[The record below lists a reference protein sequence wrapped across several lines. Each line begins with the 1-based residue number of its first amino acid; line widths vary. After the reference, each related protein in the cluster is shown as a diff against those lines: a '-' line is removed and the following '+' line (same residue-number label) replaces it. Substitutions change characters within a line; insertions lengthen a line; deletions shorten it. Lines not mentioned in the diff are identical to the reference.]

1 MDASMDELSI
11 EIESTTQNSVKA
23 IDLLIGRLDN
33 LRVSLQNIV
42 KEAGNFSNLKKDL
55 EDISKNIGGKTTS
68 NQTTPFANYGNLE
81 QQLRYLGVDKDKLG
95 LTEGKSLDENY
106 ARLTNRIKTTNEEIS
121 KYVLN
126 NNKVVTI
133 SQKTKGELNGVKV
146 TLKEVGDEVNK
157 SGNKW
162 EKLKNV
168 FTGVGAK
175 LTGVY
180 LFLRKATTKIAEWIK
195 ESANYQES
203 LNLFMVTM
211 GENAKEAKE
220 WVDMFSEALYLDP
233 SNVMQYMGS
242 FNSLTKGLGVGADR
256 AYLMSKNLT
265 QLTYDLASFK
275 NLNFDTAFRKL
286 QSAMS
291 GEIEPLRNV
300 GVALSQATL
309 QQLAYSLGIEKNVAD
324 MTEAEKAQL
333 RYIQIMKSSTE
344 WQTDMGRT
352 LVTPANALRVIK
364 QQFTLLARAIGNV
377 FIPVLMAAIPY
388 IMVITKALT
397 ALANR
402 LADLLGF
409 KLADI
414 DYSKITS
421 GLGGIGDG
429 IEDIGDEAGK
439 TADKLNTM
447 LAPFDELNVVQ
458 QESKKKGKGYGN
470 DDIFDSLDLG
480 LPEYDALAGLT
491 DKFKNNMAD
500 AEKKLKEILPIV
512 EGIAGA
518 FALWKITES
527 VANFMTWWSNL
538 SGGGQTVARIG
549 FGVILTFA
557 GFTLAEKGGKD
568 VLNENTLL
576 QGIAEQIGGSI
587 TAGIGAGIIT
597 KSVPIGIFISLA
609 TLGFESSK
617 TASTGSTAQG
627 LFGSFGQIIS
637 SLGAGALA
645 FKMSGGNPIITLTVT
660 ALVTWANVLFD
671 LAKLA
676 ELKPTGDELYNAIFE
691 QLNPFYDIGNW
702 IGDNILTPLYNLIVS
717 VETWKTEFWEAIG
730 GTFTGNFKP
739 FDKWWKK
746 TKKGFSDTWD
756 SILKS
761 TGINLDEMNKNVGVD
776 MSSMSL
782 SMKGAL
788 DGMDKDNSEKWEKM
802 KKDSTKASK
811 DTSTDV
817 SKQWENLKTNTSNIW
832 NDISTSLSEKW
843 QGVKDAA
850 SDKWGDIKTAITDKW
865 NEAKNWFETHIGSR
879 QWWKEKF
886 NSIVKGA
893 QDVLNDLSS
902 KFNNWSAY
910 IKTPHISWDSNGIKA
925 KEPIKS
931 ILKALNLPTT
941 LPKLSV
947 SWYAEGGFPKDGE
960 FFFANEQGPEMIGRI
975 GNKSAVANNDQIT
988 ESITNALLTAL
999 NNYDFGGSKGPTTI
1013 YIGNKKVYEGYG
1025 EYANSENDRYGTN
1038 MIRI

>member
-11 EIESTTQNSVKA
+11 EIESTTKDSASA
-23 IDLLIGRLDN
+23 IDLLIGRLDK
-33 LRVSLQNIV
+33 LRVSLQNVV
-42 KEAGNFSNLKKDL
+42 KEAGNFSQLKKDL
-55 EDISKNIGGKTTS
+55 EGVSKSVAK
-68 NQTTPFANYGNLE
+68 QTGTQKVSSLGDYGSKE
-81 QQLRYLGVDKDKLG
+81 QQLRQLGITGDLSDSGYAKL
-95 LTEGKSLDENY
+95 TS
-106 ARLTNRIKTTNEEIS
+106 RIKTTNSELS

-133 SQKTKGELNGVKV
+133 SEKTKNGLNNVKV
-146 TLKEVGDEVNK
+146 SIKEVGDK
-157 SGNKW
+157 SEEAGNKW
-162 EKLKNV
+162 EKLKNA
-168 FTGVGAK
+168 FSSVGAK
-175 LTGVY
+175 LTGLY
-180 LFLRKATTKIAEWIK
+180 LLLRKVTSKVAEFIK

-211 GENAKEAKE
+211 GENAKDAKK

-242 FNSLTKGLGVGADR
+242 FNSLTKGLGVGADK

-275 NLNFDTAFRKL
+275 NLDFDTAFRKL

-352 LVTPANALRVIK
+352 LVTPANALRIIQ

-377 FIPVLMAAIPY
+377 FIPILMAAIPY
-388 IMVITKALT
+388 IMVLTKALT

-402 LADLLGF
+402 LANLLGF
-409 KLADI
+409 QLADI

-421 GLGGIGDG
+421 GLSGIADG
-429 IEDIGDEAGK
+429 IEDIGDEAGN
-439 TADKLNTM
+439 TAKELNTM

-470 DDIFDSLDLG
+470 DDIFDSLDLP
-480 LPEYDALAGLT
+480 LPEYDALANLT
-491 DKFKNNMAD
+491 DTFKNNMAD
-500 AEKKLKEILPIV
+500 AEKKLKEILPLV

-538 SGGGQTVARIG
+538 SGSGQNVARIG

-587 TAGIGAGIIT
+587 TTGLGAGIIT
-597 KSVPIGIFISLA
+597 KSVPIGVFISLA
-609 TLGFESSK
+609 TLGFEGSK
-617 TASTGSTAQG
+617 TASTGNTAQG
-627 LFGSFGQIIS
+627 LFGSLEQIIS
-637 SLGAGALA
+637 SLGVGAVA
-645 FKMSGGNPIITLTVT
+645 FKMSGGNPMITLTVT

-676 ELKPTGDELYNAIFE
+676 ELKPTGDELYNAIFV
-691 QLNPFYDIGNW
+691 QLNPFYEFGNW
-702 IGDNILTPLYNLIVS
+702 IGDYILTPLYELIS
-717 VETWKTEFWEAIG
+717 GIENWKIEFWIAIG
-730 GTFTGNFKP
+730 NALTGNTKP
-739 FDKWWKK
+739 FDKWWKN
-746 TKKGFSDTWD
+746 TKKGFNDTWK
-756 SILKS
+756 SIKKA
-761 TGINLDEMNKNVGVD
+761 TGIDLGEMNKNINVD
-776 MSSMSL
+776 MSDMSL

-788 DGMDKDNSEKWEKM
+788 DGMDKNNSEKWDKM

-817 SKQWENLKTNTSNIW
+817 SKQWENLKTNTSNTW
-832 NDISTSLSEKW
+832 DDISTTLSNKW
-843 QGVKDAA
+843 QDVKTAA
-850 SDKWGDIKTAITDKW
+850 SDIWENIKTSITNKW
-865 NEAKNWFETHIGSR
+865 TEAQDWFSTHIGNKE
-879 QWWKEKF
+879 WWKQKF
-886 NSIVKGA
+886 NGILQGA
-893 QDVLNDLSS
+893 QSVLNDLSS

-910 IKTPHISWDSNGIKA
+910 IKTPHISWDENGWKATGTIK
-925 KEPIKS
+925 KV
-931 ILKALNLPTT
+931 LKALNLPTT

-988 ESITNALLTAL
+988 ESITNALITAL
-999 NNYDFGGSKGPTTI
+999 NNYDFGGGKSPTTI

-1025 EYANSENDRYGTN
+1025 DYVNSENDRYGTN
-1038 MIRI
+1038 TIRI

>member
-11 EIESTTQNSVKA
+11 EIESTTKDSASA
-23 IDLLIGRLDN
+23 IDLLIGRLDK
-33 LRVSLQNIV
+33 LRVSLQNVV
-42 KEAGNFSNLKKDL
+42 KEAGNFSQLKKDL
-55 EDISKNIGGKTTS
+55 ETVSKSVSTKTGTQRMS
-68 NQTTPFANYGNLE
+68 SLGDYGSKE
-81 QQLRYLGVDKDKLG
+81 QQLRQLGITGDLSDSSYAKL
-95 LTEGKSLDENY
+95 TS
-106 ARLTNRIKTTNEEIS
+106 RIKTTNSELS
-121 KYVLN
+121 KYVLQ
-126 NNKVVTI
+126 NNKVLTI
-133 SQKTKGELNGVKV
+133 SEKVKNGQNDVKV
-146 TLKEVGDEVNK
+146 AIKEVGDEANK

-162 EKLKNV
+162 EKLKNA
-168 FTGVGAK
+168 FTSVGAK
-175 LTGVY
+175 LTGLY
-180 LFLRKATTKIAEWIK
+180 LVLRQVTNKVAEFIK

-233 SNVMQYMGS
+233 SSVMQYMGS
-242 FNSLTKGLGVGADR
+242 FNSLTKGLGVGADK

-275 NLNFDTAFRKL
+275 NLDFDTAFRKL

-352 LVTPANALRVIK
+352 LVTPANALRIIQ
-364 QQFTLLARAIGNV
+364 QQFILLARAIGNV

-414 DYSKITS
+414 DYSKITN
-421 GLGGIGDG
+421 GLGGISDG

-439 TADKLNTM
+439 TAKELNTM

-458 QESKKKGKGYGN
+458 QESKKKGKGYGE
-470 DDIFDSLDLG
+470 DIFASLDFA
-480 LPEYDALAGLT
+480 LPEYNALANLT
-491 DKFKNNMAD
+491 DTFKNNMGE

-512 EGIAGA
+512 LAIAGA

-549 FGVILTFA
+549 FGVILAFL
-557 GFTLAEKGGKD
+557 GYEFTKQGNKD
-568 VLNENTLL
+568 VLNEETLL
-576 QGIAEQIGGSI
+576 KGVGEQIAGS
-587 TAGIGAGIIT
+587 TGFGLAAGMIT
-597 KSVPIGIFISLA
+597 KSIPIGLIVGFSLLNFDA
-609 TLGFESSK
+609 AETSSHGDWKNGIIGFLQHGVSI
-617 TASTGSTAQG
+617 AS
-627 LFGSFGQIIS
+627 I
-637 SLGAGALA
+637 AGVA
-645 FKMSGGNPIITLTVT
+645 FKMSGGNPTITMAVT
-660 ALVTWANVLFD
+660 ALVTWAGVLFEA
-671 LAKLA
+671 AKLA
-676 ELKPTGDELYNAIFE
+676 ELQPTWEEFWQGVNEIPWAIA
-691 QLNPFYDIGNW
+691 
-702 IGDNILTPLYNLIVS
+702 IGDYILTPLYELIVN
-717 VETWKTEFWEAIG
+717 VETWKTEFWKAIG
-730 GTFTGNFKP
+730 STFTGNFKP
-739 FDKWWKK
+739 FDKWWKN
-746 TKKGFSDTWD
+746 TKKGFNDTWK

-788 DGMDKDNSEKWEKM
+788 DGMDKNNSEKWEKM

-817 SKQWENLKTNTSNIW
+817 SKQWETLKTNTSKIW

-850 SDKWGDIKTAITDKW
+850 SNIWVDIKTTITDKW
-865 NEAKNWFETHIGSR
+865 NDAKNWFETHIGSR
-879 QWWKEKF
+879 EWWKEKF

-910 IKTPHISWDSNGIKA
+910 IKTPHISWESNGIKA
-925 KEPIKS
+925 TGTLKN
-931 ILKALNLPTT
+931 ILKALSLPTT